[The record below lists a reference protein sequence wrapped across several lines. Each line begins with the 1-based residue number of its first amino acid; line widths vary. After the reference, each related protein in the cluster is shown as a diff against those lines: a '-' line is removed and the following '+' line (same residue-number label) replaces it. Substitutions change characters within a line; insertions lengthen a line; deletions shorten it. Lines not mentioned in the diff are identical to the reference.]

1 MHDQAER
8 LRNRMNGH
16 VEENNC
22 KTIAVISGKGGV
34 GKSTTV
40 LNFAIE
46 MQNKGKRVLI
56 FDLDIGMG
64 NIDILLGQP
73 SKYTILNFLEEFL
86 PIHDM
91 IETGPKGLSYIA
103 GGSGFNDLLELD
115 EAKLNYFFSQ
125 YELLTKDYDYIFF
138 DLGAGVSKS
147 SLAFILASDECFL
160 VTTPE
165 PTSIADAYSMIKH
178 IVKSDPQL
186 PIVVWM
192 NRSETVRE
200 GELMLDKFANVAKE
214 FLNKDIIKLGVLP
227 YDPIVTRAVS
237 RQTPYVILKEN
248 ASVSKAM
255 RQNVERYLSLNET
268 NYEAEQTTF
277 IQRLK
282 KFLLVR

>member
-1 MHDQAER
+1 
-8 LRNRMNGH
+8 
-16 VEENNC
+16 
-22 KTIAVISGKGGV
+22 
-34 GKSTTV
+34 
-40 LNFAIE
+40 
-46 MQNKGKRVLI
+46 
-56 FDLDIGMG
+56 
-64 NIDILLGQP
+64 
-73 SKYTILNFLEEFL
+73 
-86 PIHDM
+86 
-91 IETGPKGLSYIA
+91 PKGLSYIA

-115 EAKLNYFFSQ
+115 ETKLNYFFTQ
-125 YELLTKDYDYIFF
+125 YELLTKEYDYIFF
-138 DLGAGVSKS
+138 DLGAGVMKS
-147 SLAFILASDECFL
+147 SLPFILASDECFL

-178 IVKSDPQL
+178 IVKEDPKL

-200 GELMLDKFANVAKE
+200 GMLMLDKFANVAKE

-227 YDPIVTRAVS
+227 YDFIVSRAVS